1 LRFPIKTPSGGVI
14 KPPTNGWRWSHES
27 ILQKISS
34 GEIVFSDDE
43 TRIIRKIYLGDQG
56 GRTPENVWDGGEV
69 GSTRD
74 ANREIQEVFG
84 STVFETPKPT
94 GLVRRILDL
103 ATTSDS
109 EDIILDFFAGSG
121 STAHA
126 VALQNAEDGGRRR
139 MISVN
144 IPEPTPTDS
153 AAAKAGFD
161 TVSDITLARIN
172 WVIENVPQA
181 DAQGLRALTLSSS
194 QFRDSAPGNE
204 FELFELSEST
214 LLNSGPDLE
223 AVTAEVLLKEGVPL
237 DAVWERHEVGDAPMI
252 VADGVAAVRSL
263 DITDAVVTHA
273 LDLKPRVIVF
283 LEDGFAGKDDVKANA
298 FTQARNIG
306 VTMKTV

>member
-1 LRFPIKTPSGGVI
+1 
-14 KPPTNGWRWSHES
+14 
-27 ILQKISS
+27 
-34 GEIVFSDDE
+34 
-43 TRIIRKIYLGDQG
+43 
-56 GRTPENVWDGGEV
+56 
-69 GSTRD
+69 
-74 ANREIQEVFG
+74 
-84 STVFETPKPT
+84 
-94 GLVRRILDL
+94 
-103 ATTSDS
+103 
-109 EDIILDFFAGSG
+109 
-121 STAHA
+121 
-126 VALQNAEDGGRRR
+126 